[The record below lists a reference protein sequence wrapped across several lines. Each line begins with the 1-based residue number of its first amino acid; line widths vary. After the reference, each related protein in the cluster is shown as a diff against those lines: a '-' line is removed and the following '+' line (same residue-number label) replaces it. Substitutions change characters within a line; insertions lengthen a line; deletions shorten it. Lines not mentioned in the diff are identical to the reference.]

1 MEQGKQMS
9 KREYIARLT
18 ADLIARQGRYKAQI
32 DTLAQTKRELLSQVT
47 GTLTQ
52 AQGRVPLSGGSVV
65 SRSVGSNWTIRS
77 NGHPVSVHVDG

>member
-1 MEQGKQMS
+1 MS

-18 ADLIARQGRYKAQI
+18 ADLIVRQGRYKAQI

-47 GTLTQ
+47 GSLAQ
-52 AQGRVPLSGGSVV
+52 ARRRDPLSGGSVL

-77 NGHPVSVHVDG
+77 NGHPLSVHVDG